1 VYIVSAFWEF
11 WLTKFSLFKQHWNS
25 IVSSFSKPLNFNSGM
40 KQNNGQSGQYLNTET
55 IGMKPKNNLTGP
67 YFKKELILA
76 DFRLANLS
84 RDCSVIGRREVLT
97 GKAKFGIFGDGKEI
111 IQMALAKQFKNG
123 DWRSGY
129 YRDQTWMMAMG
140 LYDSLEFFH
149 QLYGNI
155 DDQFNSGSGGRVF
168 NNHFSVPNINRDG
181 TWRDLTKQK
190 NSSADISPTAGQMP
204 RLLGLA
210 YASKLFRQNKDLKQF
225 TTLSLNGNEVAFGS
239 IGDASTSEGYF
250 WETIN
255 AAGVLQVPMA
265 VSIYDDGYGISVP
278 KKYQTTKG
286 SISEILKGFETE
298 KDKPGIRIFKGK
310 GWDYPGLIKLYEE
323 GIAICREQHTPV
335 VFHIEEVTQPQG
347 HSTSGSHER
356 YKSEE
361 RLKWEIEFDPIRKMR
376 EWIHSLDIATDEEL
390 DKIVVEAE
398 EEAKE
403 SRRKGWE
410 SFQTPIKTERDAL
423 VKIINDRSCKCTDKV
438 KENSVDSYTEELKQV
453 ASPIRK
459 DNFVTARKI
468 LRNICGTCL
477 KADNLNEELNGWLK
491 RNYADAL
498 KGYDSFL
505 YNETPTS
512 VLNVKPV
519 APVYSADS
527 PEVPGRQVLR
537 DNYDK
542 LFSKYPL
549 LVTFGEDTG
558 VIGGVNQSLE
568 GLQKKFGELRITD
581 TGIREAT
588 ILGQGLGLAL
598 RGMRPIA
605 EIQYLDY
612 LMYALQILSDDL
624 ATTHYRSAGKM
635 VAPLII
641 STRGHRLEGIWHSGS
656 PMSMLI
662 NSVRGVYVCSPRDMT
677 RAAGFYNTL
686 LEGNDPA
693 VVIEPLNG
701 YRLKEKLPDNL
712 GEFKI
717 QLGIPEI
724 LNPGTDLTIVTYG
737 STVKIAIEA
746 VKQLALHDIS
756 VELIDVQ
763 TLIPFDKNK
772 MIVESLK
779 KTNRVL
785 FLDEDVPGGTTAYMM
800 QEVLEKQNGWQF
812 LDSPPKTLAAK
823 EHRPAYTTDGDYF
836 SKPNA
841 EDVFDVVY
849 GMMKEAV
856 PDKY

>member
-1 VYIVSAFWEF
+1 
-11 WLTKFSLFKQHWNS
+11 
-25 IVSSFSKPLNFNSGM
+25 M
-40 KQNNGQSGQYLNTET
+40 KQNHSQSGQDSNAE
-55 IGMKPKNNLTGP
+55 IIEMKQIKNQSKQ
-67 YFKKELILA
+67 YFNKESVLA
-76 DFRLANLS
+76 DFRMANLS
-84 RDCSVIGRREVLT
+84 RNLSIIGRREVLT

-111 IQMALAKQFKNG
+111 IQLALAKQFKNG

-149 QLYGNI
+149 QLYGNT
-155 DDQFNSGSGGRVF
+155 DKQFNTGSGGRVF
-168 NNHFSVPNINRDG
+168 NNHFSVPNINPDG
-181 TWRDLTKQK
+181 SWKDLTKQK

-210 YASKLFRQNKDLKQF
+210 YASKLFRQNKDLQQF
-225 TTLSLNGNEVAFGS
+225 TTLSLKGNEVAFGS

-265 VSIYDDGYGISVP
+265 VSVYDDGYGISVP

-286 SISEILKGFETE
+286 SISEILKGFETD
-298 KDKPGIRIFKGK
+298 KDKLGIRIFKGK
-310 GWDYPGLIKLYEE
+310 GWDYAGLLKLYEE

-361 RLKWEIEFDPIRKMR
+361 RLKWEDDFDPIRKMR
-376 EWIHSLDIATDEEL
+376 EWILSSQIATAEEL
-390 DKIVVEAE
+390 DKLAVEAE

-403 SRRKGWE
+403 SRRKAWE
-410 SFQTPIKTERDAL
+410 SFQNPIRIERDAL
-423 VKIINDRSCKCTDKV
+423 VKIINDRSCKCTEKA
-438 KENSVDSYTEELKQV
+438 KEDSIDSYAEDLKKV
-453 ASPIRK
+453 PAPIRK

-468 LRNICGTCL
+468 LRNICGSCL
-477 KADNLNEELNGWLK
+477 KSDNLNEELQGWLK
-491 RNYADAL
+491 RNYEDAR
-498 KGYDSFL
+498 KSYDSFL

-512 VLNVKPV
+512 VLNVKPIP
-519 APVYSADS
+519 PVYSTDS
-527 PEVPGRQVLR
+527 PEVPGRQILR

-558 VIGGVNQSLE
+558 RIGGVNQSLE

-612 LMYALQILSDDL
+612 VMYALQVLSDDL
-624 ATTHYRSAGKM
+624 ATTHYRTAGRM
-635 VAPLII
+635 IAPLII

-662 NSVRGVYVCSPRDMT
+662 NSVRGIYVCSPRDMT

-693 VVIEPLNG
+693 IVIEPLNG
-701 YRLKEKLPDNL
+701 YRLKEKMPDNI
-712 GEFKI
+712 GEFRL

-724 LNPGTDLTIVTYG
+724 LNQGTDLTIVTYG
-737 STVKIAIEA
+737 STVKIANEA
-746 VKQLALHDIS
+746 VKQLAAHDIS

-763 TLIPFDKNK
+763 TLVPFDRNK

-779 KTNRVL
+779 KTNRIL
-785 FLDEDVPGGTTAYMM
+785 FLDEDLPGGTTAYMM
-800 QEVLEKQNGWQF
+800 QEVLEKQGGWQY

-836 SKPNA
+836 SKPSA
-841 EDVFDVVY
+841 EDVFDVIY
-849 GMMKEAV
+849 GMMKEAD
-856 PDKY
+856 PEKY

>member
-1 VYIVSAFWEF
+1 
-11 WLTKFSLFKQHWNS
+11 
-25 IVSSFSKPLNFNSGM
+25 M
-40 KQNNGQSGQYLNTET
+40 KQNNNQTGHDLNTE
-55 IGMKPKNNLTGP
+55 IIEMKQIKNQSEQ
-67 YFKKELILA
+67 YFNKESILA
-76 DFRLANLS
+76 DFRMANLS
-84 RDCSVIGRREVLT
+84 RSLSIIGRREVLT

-111 IQMALAKQFKNG
+111 IQLALAKQFKNG

-140 LYDSLEFFH
+140 VYDSLEFFH
-149 QLYGNI
+149 QLYGNT
-155 DDQFNSGSGGRVF
+155 DNQFNSGSRGRVF
-168 NNHFSVPNINRDG
+168 NNHFSIPNINPDG
-181 TWRDLTKQK
+181 SWRDLTKQK

-210 YASKLFRQNKDLKQF
+210 YASKLFRQNKDIQQF
-225 TTLSLNGNEVAFGS
+225 TTLSIKGNEVAFGS

-265 VSIYDDGYGISVP
+265 VSVYDDGYGISVP

-310 GWDYPGLIKLYEE
+310 GWDYEGLIKLYQE

-361 RLKWEIEFDPIRKMR
+361 RLKWEEEFDPIKKMK
-376 EWIHSLDIATDEEL
+376 EWILNSEIATSDEL
-390 DKIVVEAE
+390 DKLALEAE

-410 SFQTPIKTERDAL
+410 SFQYPVKIERDAL
-423 VKIINDRSCKCTDKV
+423 VKIINDRSCRCTEKA
-438 KENSVDSYTEELKQV
+438 KEESVDSYTDELKRV
-453 ASPIRK
+453 PAPIRK

-477 KADNLNEELNGWLK
+477 KSDNLKEELEGWLK
-491 RNYADAL
+491 RNYEDAR
-498 KGYDSFL
+498 KSYDSFL
-505 YNETPTS
+505 YNETSSS
-512 VLNVKPV
+512 VLNVKPI

-527 PEVPGRQVLR
+527 PEVPGRQILR
-537 DNYDK
+537 DNYEK
-542 LFSKYPL
+542 LFTKYPL

-558 VIGGVNQSLE
+558 NIGGVNQSLE

-612 LMYALQILSDDL
+612 LMYCLQVLSDDL
-624 ATTHYRSAGKM
+624 ATTHYRTAGRM
-635 VAPLII
+635 IAPLII

-662 NSVRGVYVCSPRDMT
+662 NSVRGIYVCSPRDMT

-693 VVIEPLNG
+693 IVIEPLNG
-701 YRLKEKLPDNL
+701 YRLKEKLPDNI
-712 GEFKI
+712 GEFRLE
-717 QLGIPEI
+717 LGIPEI
-724 LNPGTDLTIVTYG
+724 LKEGTDLTIVTYG
-737 STVKIAIEA
+737 STVKIAMEA
-746 VKQLALHDIS
+746 VKHLAAHDIS

-763 TLIPFDKNK
+763 TLMPFDRKK
-772 MIVESLK
+772 LIIESLK
-779 KTNRVL
+779 KTNRIL
-785 FLDEDVPGGTTAYMM
+785 FLDEDVPGGTTAYML
-800 QEVLEKQNGWQF
+800 QEVVEKQGGWQY
-812 LDSPPKTLAAK
+812 LDSPPKTLTAK

-836 SKPNA
+836 SKPSA
-841 EDVFDVVY
+841 EDVFDVVFQ
-849 GMMKEAV
+849 MMKEAE
-856 PDKY
+856 PEKY

>member
-1 VYIVSAFWEF
+1 MKHNNNQTGTLMKERI
-11 WLTKFSLFKQHWNS
+11 
-25 IVSSFSKPLNFNSGM
+25 GM
-40 KQNNGQSGQYLNTET
+40 KQIKKKSDPFLN
-55 IGMKPKNNLTGP
+55 
-67 YFKKELILA
+67 KKSILA

-84 RDCSVIGRREVLT
+84 RNLSVIGRREVLT

-111 IQMALAKQFKNG
+111 IQIALAKQFRNG

-149 QLYGNI
+149 QLYGNT
-155 DDQFNSGSGGRVF
+155 DKQFSAGSGGRVF
-168 NNHFSVPNINRDG
+168 NNHFSVPNINPDG
-181 TWRDLTKQK
+181 SWKDLTKQK

-210 YASKLFRQNKDLKQF
+210 YASKLFRQNKELHQF
-225 TTLSLNGNEVAFGS
+225 TTLSLKGNEVAFGS

-298 KDKPGIRIFKGK
+298 EYKPGIRIFKGK
-310 GWDYPGLIKLYEE
+310 GWDYAGLIKLYEE

-361 RLKWEIEFDPIRKMR
+361 RLKWEVDSDPIRKMR
-376 EWIHSLDIATDEEL
+376 EWILDSKIATSEEL
-390 DKIVVEAE
+390 DKLALEAE
-398 EEAKE
+398 EEAKDA
-403 SRRKGWE
+403 RRKGWE
-410 SFQTPIKTERDAL
+410 SFQNPIRIERDAL
-423 VKIINDRSCKCTDKV
+423 VKIISDRSCRCQEKA
-438 KENSVDSYTEELKQV
+438 KENSVDTYTEELKQIP
-453 ASPIRK
+453 APIRK
-459 DNFVTARKI
+459 DNFVAARKI
-468 LRNICGTCL
+468 LRNICGSCL
-477 KADNLNEELNGWLK
+477 KADNLNEDLQGWLK
-491 RNYADAL
+491 RNYEDAY
-498 KGYDSFL
+498 KSYDTYL

-512 VLNVKPV
+512 VLNVKEVP
-519 APVYSADS
+519 PVYSAN
-527 PEVPGRQVLR
+527 PEEVPGRQILR

-542 LFSKYPL
+542 LFSKNPRL
-549 LVTFGEDTG
+549 LIFGEDTG
-558 VIGGVNQSLE
+558 YIGGVNQSLE

-598 RGMRPIA
+598 RGLRPIA

-635 VAPLII
+635 IAPLII

-662 NSVRGVYVCSPRDMT
+662 NSVRGMYVCSPRDMT
-677 RAAGFYNTL
+677 RAAGFYNIL
-686 LEGNDPA
+686 LEGNDPGI
-693 VVIEPLNG
+693 VIEPLNG

-712 GEFKI
+712 GEFRL

-724 LNPGTDLTIVTYG
+724 MNEGTDLTIVTYG
-737 STVKIAIEA
+737 ATVKIALQA
-746 VKQLALHDIS
+746 VMQLALHNIS

-763 TLIPFDKNK
+763 TLVPFDRNK
-772 MIVESLK
+772 MILESLK
-779 KTNRVL
+779 KTNRIL
-785 FLDEDVPGGTTAYMM
+785 FLDEDVPGGTTGYMM
-800 QEVLEKQNGWQF
+800 QQVLEKQGGWQY
-812 LDSPPKTLAAK
+812 LDSPPKTLTGK

-836 SKPNA
+836 SKPSA
-841 EDVFDVVY
+841 EDIFDVIY

-856 PDKY
+856 PAKY

>member
-1 VYIVSAFWEF
+1 MGQNKKSTES
-11 WLTKFSLFKQHWNS
+11 KFNKDT
-25 IVSSFSKPLNFNSGM
+25 V
-40 KQNNGQSGQYLNTET
+40 
-55 IGMKPKNNLTGP
+55 
-67 YFKKELILA
+67 LA

-84 RDCSVIGRREVLT
+84 RNLSIIGRREVLT

-111 IQMALAKQFKNG
+111 IQIALAKQFRNG

-140 LYDSLEFFH
+140 LYNSVEFFH
-149 QLYGNI
+149 QLYGNTDREI
-155 DDQFNSGSGGRVF
+155 NPGSGGRVF
-168 NNHFSVPNINRDG
+168 NNHFSVPNINPDG
-181 TWRDLTKQK
+181 SWRDLTKQK
-190 NSSADISPTAGQMP
+190 NSSSDISPTAGQMP

-210 YASKLFRQNKDLKQF
+210 YASKLFRQNKDLHQF
-225 TTLSLNGNEVAFGS
+225 TTLSLKGNEVAFGS
-239 IGDASTSEGYF
+239 IGDASTSEGHF

-265 VSIYDDGYGISVP
+265 VSVYDDGYGISVP
-278 KKYQTTKG
+278 KKYQTTKE
-286 SISEILKGFETE
+286 SISDILCGFEDE
-298 KDKPGIRIFKGK
+298 PGKPGIMIFKGK
-310 GWDYPGLIKLYEE
+310 GWDYPALVKLYEE
-323 GIAICREQHTPV
+323 GIGICRRDHKPV
-335 VFHIEEVTQPQG
+335 VFHIEEVTQPLG

-361 RLKWEIEFDPIRKMR
+361 RLKWEDEYDPIKKMR
-376 EWIHSLDIATDEEL
+376 EWVISEGIATAEEL
-390 DKIVVEAE
+390 NEVAAGAE

-403 SRRKGWE
+403 SRRKAWE
-410 SFQTPIKTERDAL
+410 MFQNPIRIERDAL
-423 VKIINDRSCKCTDKV
+423 VKIINDRTCRCV
-438 KENSVDSYTEELKQV
+438 EEIKEAAVEDITEELQKV
-453 ASPIRK
+453 LSPIRK
-459 DNFVTARKI
+459 DNFMAARKI
-468 LRNICGTCL
+468 LRNVCGTCS
-477 KADNLNEELNGWLK
+477 KADNLKEELQGWLK
-491 RNYADAL
+491 RNYQDAA
-498 KGYDSFL
+498 KSYDAFL
-505 YNETPTS
+505 YNEMPTS

-519 APVYSADS
+519 PPEYSGNS
-527 PEVPGRQVLR
+527 PEVPGRQILR

-558 VIGGVNQSLE
+558 NIGGVNQSLE

-581 TGIREAT
+581 TGIRETT
-588 ILGQGLGLAL
+588 ILGQGIGLAL

-612 LMYALQILSDDL
+612 LMYAIQILSDDL
-624 ATTHYRSAGKM
+624 ATTHYRTAGRM

-662 NSVRGVYVCSPRDMT
+662 NSVRGVFVCSPRDMT

-686 LEGNDPA
+686 VEGNDPA
-693 VVIEPLNG
+693 IVIEPLNG

-717 QLGIPEI
+717 ELGIPEI
-724 LNPGTDLTIVTYG
+724 LLEGRDLTLVTYG
-737 STVKIAIEA
+737 STVRIAAEA
-746 VKQLALHDIS
+746 VKQLEAHGIS

-763 TLIPFDKNK
+763 TLVPFDRKK
-772 MIVESLK
+772 MILNSIK
-779 KTNRVL
+779 KTGRVL

-800 QEVLEKQNGWQF
+800 QEVLEKHGGWNY
-812 LDSPPKTLAAK
+812 LDSPPKTLTGK

-841 EDVFDVVY
+841 EDIFDAVY
-849 GMMKEAV
+849 SMMKEAV
-856 PDKY
+856 PEKYL

>member
-1 VYIVSAFWEF
+1 
-11 WLTKFSLFKQHWNS
+11 
-25 IVSSFSKPLNFNSGM
+25 M
-40 KQNNGQSGQYLNTET
+40 KENKNQSGQYFN
-55 IGMKPKNNLTGP
+55 
-67 YFKKELILA
+67 KESVLA

-84 RDCSVIGRREVLT
+84 RDLSVIGRREVLT

-111 IQMALAKQFKNG
+111 IQIALAKQFRNG

-140 LYDSLEFFH
+140 LYTSLEFFH
-149 QLYGNI
+149 QLYGNNS
-155 DDQFNSGSGGRVF
+155 DNDFNTGSGGRVF
-168 NNHFSVPNINRDG
+168 NNHFSLPNINSDG

-210 YASKLFRQNKDLKQF
+210 YASKLFKQNKELHQF
-225 TTLSLNGNEVAFGS
+225 TTLSRKGEEVAFGS

-265 VSIYDDGYGISVP
+265 VSVYDDGYGISVP

-286 SISEILKGFETE
+286 SISDILRGFETE
-298 KDKPGIRIFKGK
+298 KGKPGIRIFKGK
-310 GWDYPGLIKLYEE
+310 GWDYEGLIKLYEE
-323 GIAICREQHTPV
+323 GIAICRQEHTPV
-335 VFHIEEVTQPQG
+335 LFHIEEVTQPQG

-361 RLKWEIEFDPIRKMR
+361 RLKWEEEFDPIKKMR
-376 EWIHSLDIATDEEL
+376 EWILSSGIAVAEEL
-390 DKIVVEAE
+390 DKLVIEAE

-403 SRRKGWE
+403 ARRKGWE
-410 SFQTPIKTERDAL
+410 SFQTPIKIERDAL
-423 VKIINDRSCKCTDKV
+423 VKIINDRSCRCTEKA
-438 KENSVDSYTEELKQV
+438 KEESVDNYTDELQKV
-453 ASPIRK
+453 PAPIRK

-468 LRNICGTCL
+468 LRNICSTCQ
-477 KADNLNEELNGWLK
+477 KSDNLKVELEGWLK
-491 RNYADAL
+491 RNYEDAH
-498 KGYDSFL
+498 KSYDSFL
-505 YNETPTS
+505 YNETATS
-512 VLNVKPV
+512 ALNVKPV
-519 APVYSADS
+519 APVYSAES
-527 PEVPGRQVLR
+527 QEVPGRQILR
-537 DNYDK
+537 ENYDR
-542 LFSKYPL
+542 LFTKYPL

-558 VIGGVNQSLE
+558 GIGGVNQSLE

-635 VAPLII
+635 IAPLII

-662 NSVRGVYVCSPRDMT
+662 NSVRGIYVCSPRDMT

-686 LEGNDPA
+686 LEGNSPA
-693 VVIEPLNG
+693 IVIEPLNG
-701 YRLKEKLPDNL
+701 YRLKEKMPDNI
-712 GEFKI
+712 GEYRL

-724 LNPGTDLTIVTYG
+724 ITPGTDLTLVTYG
-737 STVKIAIEA
+737 STVKIALESIR
-746 VKQLALHDIS
+746 QLAAHDIS

-763 TLIPFDKNK
+763 TLVPFDKNR
-772 MIVESLK
+772 MILESLK
-779 KTNRVL
+779 KTNRIL
-785 FLDEDVPGGTTAYMM
+785 FLDEDLPGGTTAYML
-800 QEVLEKQNGWQF
+800 QEVIEKQGGYQY
-812 LDSPPKTLAAK
+812 LDSPPKTLTGK

-836 SKPNA
+836 SKPSS
-841 EDVFDVVY
+841 EDVFDTIY
-849 GMMKEAV
+849 AMMKEAF
-856 PDKY
+856 PEKY

>member
-1 VYIVSAFWEF
+1 
-11 WLTKFSLFKQHWNS
+11 
-25 IVSSFSKPLNFNSGM
+25 M
-40 KQNNGQSGQYLNTET
+40 KQNNNQTGHDLNTE
-55 IGMKPKNNLTGP
+55 IIEMKQIKNQSEQ
-67 YFKKELILA
+67 YFNKESILA
-76 DFRLANLS
+76 DFRMANLS
-84 RDCSVIGRREVLT
+84 RSLSIIGRREVLT

-111 IQMALAKQFKNG
+111 IQLALAKQFKNG

-140 LYDSLEFFH
+140 VYDSLEFFH
-149 QLYGNI
+149 QLYGNT
-155 DDQFNSGSGGRVF
+155 DNQFNSGSGGRVL
-168 NNHFSVPNINRDG
+168 NNHFSIPNINPDG
-181 TWRDLTKQK
+181 SWRNLTKQK

-210 YASKLFRQNKDLKQF
+210 YASKLFRQNKDLQQF
-225 TTLSLNGNEVAFGS
+225 TTLSTKGNEVAFGS

-255 AAGVLQVPMA
+255 AAGVLQVPLA
-265 VSIYDDGYGISVP
+265 VSVYDDGYGISVP

-310 GWDYPGLIKLYEE
+310 GWDYEGLIKLYQE

-335 VFHIEEVTQPQG
+335 LFHIEEVTQPQG

-361 RLKWEIEFDPIRKMR
+361 RLKWEEEFDPIKKMR
-376 EWIHSLDIATDEEL
+376 EWIINSEIATSEEL
-390 DKIVVEAE
+390 DKLALEAE

-410 SFQTPIKTERDAL
+410 SFQSPIKIERDAL
-423 VKIINDRSCKCTDKV
+423 VKIINDRSCRCTEKA
-438 KENSVDSYTEELKQV
+438 KEESVDSYTDELKRV
-453 ASPIRK
+453 PAPIRK

-477 KADNLNEELNGWLK
+477 KSDNLKEELQGWLK
-491 RNYADAL
+491 RNYEDAR
-498 KGYDSFL
+498 KSYDSFL
-505 YNETPTS
+505 YNETPSS
-512 VLNVKPV
+512 VLNVKPI

-527 PEVPGRQVLR
+527 PEVPGRQILR
-537 DNYDK
+537 DNYEK
-542 LFSKYPL
+542 LFTKYPL

-558 VIGGVNQSLE
+558 NIGGVNQSLE

-612 LMYALQILSDDL
+612 LMYCLQVLSDDL
-624 ATTHYRSAGKM
+624 ATTHYRTAGRM
-635 VAPLII
+635 IAPLII

-662 NSVRGVYVCSPRDMT
+662 NSVRGIYVCSPRDMT

-693 VVIEPLNG
+693 IVIEPLNG
-701 YRLKEKLPDNL
+701 YRLKEKLPDNI
-712 GEFKI
+712 GEFRME
-717 QLGIPEI
+717 LGIPEI
-724 LNPGTDLTIVTYG
+724 LKEGTDLTIVTYG
-737 STVKIAIEA
+737 STVKIAMEA
-746 VKQLALHDIS
+746 VKHLAAHDIS

-763 TLIPFDKNK
+763 TLMPFDRKK
-772 MIVESLK
+772 IIIESLK
-779 KTNRVL
+779 KTNRIL
-785 FLDEDVPGGTTAYMM
+785 FLDEDVPGGTTAYML
-800 QEVLEKQNGWQF
+800 QEVIEKQGGWQY
-812 LDSPPKTLAAK
+812 LDSPPKTLTAK

-836 SKPNA
+836 SKPSS

-849 GMMKEAV
+849 QMMKEAV
-856 PDKY
+856 PEKF

>member
-1 VYIVSAFWEF
+1 M
-11 WLTKFSLFKQHWNS
+11 KQSNHESGQYLIKES
-25 IVSSFSKPLNFNSGM
+25 IGM
-40 KQNNGQSGQYLNTET
+40 KQIKSQSGQYLN
-55 IGMKPKNNLTGP
+55 
-67 YFKKELILA
+67 KESILA
-76 DFRLANLS
+76 DYRMANLS
-84 RDCSVIGRREVLT
+84 RNLSIIGRREVLT

-111 IQMALAKQFKNG
+111 IQLALAKQFRNG

-149 QLYGNI
+149 QLYGNT
-155 DDQFNSGSGGRVF
+155 DHQFNTGSGGRVF
-168 NNHFSVPNINRDG
+168 NNHFSVPNINPDG
-181 TWRDLTKQK
+181 SWRDLTKQK

-210 YASKLFRQNKDLKQF
+210 YASKLFRQNKDLQQF
-225 TTLSLNGNEVAFGS
+225 TTLSVKGNEVAFGS

-255 AAGVLQVPMA
+255 AAGVLQVPLA
-265 VSIYDDGYGISVP
+265 VSVYDDGYGISVP

-310 GWDYPGLIKLYEE
+310 GWDYAGLIKLYEE

-335 VFHIEEVTQPQG
+335 VFHIEDVTQPQG

-361 RLKWEIEFDPIRKMR
+361 RLKWEEEFDPIRKMR
-376 EWIHSLDIATDEEL
+376 EWILSSEIATSEEL
-390 DKIVVEAE
+390 DKLVLEAE

-410 SFQTPIKTERDAL
+410 SFQNPIKIERDAL
-423 VKIINDRSCKCTDKV
+423 VKIINDRSCKCTEKAKEDTIDNYAEDLKKV
-438 KENSVDSYTEELKQV
+438 P
-453 ASPIRK
+453 APIRK
-459 DNFVTARKI
+459 DNFVAARKI
-468 LRNICGTCL
+468 LRNICGSCL
-477 KADNLNEELNGWLK
+477 KSDNLKEELEGWLK
-491 RNYADAL
+491 RNYEDAL
-498 KGYDSFL
+498 KSYDSYL
-505 YNETPTS
+505 YNETATS
-512 VLNVKPV
+512 VLNVKPIP
-519 APVYSADS
+519 PVYSADS
-527 PEVPGRQVLR
+527 PEVPGRQILR

-558 VIGGVNQSLE
+558 KIGGVNQSLE
-568 GLQKKFGELRITD
+568 GLQNKFGELRITD

-605 EIQYLDY
+605 EIQYFDY
-612 LMYALQILSDDL
+612 LMYCLQVLSDDL
-624 ATTHYRSAGKM
+624 ATTHYRTAGRM
-635 VAPLII
+635 IAPLII

-656 PMSMLI
+656 PMGMLI
-662 NSVRGVYVCSPRDMT
+662 NSVRGIYVCSPRDMT

-686 LEGNDPA
+686 LEGSDPA
-693 VVIEPLNG
+693 IVIEPLNG

-712 GEFKI
+712 GEFRL
-717 QLGIPEI
+717 QLGVPEI
-724 LNPGTDLTIVTYG
+724 LNSGTDLTIVTYG
-737 STVKIAIEA
+737 STVKIALEA
-746 VKQLALHDIS
+746 VKQLANHDIS
-756 VELIDVQ
+756 IELIDVQ
-763 TLIPFDKNK
+763 TLVPFDRNK
-772 MIVESLK
+772 MILVSLK

-800 QEVLEKQNGWQF
+800 QEVLEKQGGWQY
-812 LDSPPKTLAAK
+812 LDSPPKTLTGK

-836 SKPNA
+836 SKPSA
-841 EDVFDVVY
+841 EDVFDIVY
-849 GMMKEAV
+849 GMMKEAA
-856 PDKY
+856 PEKY

>member
-1 VYIVSAFWEF
+1 M
-11 WLTKFSLFKQHWNS
+11 N
-25 IVSSFSKPLNFNSGM
+25 
-40 KQNNGQSGQYLNTET
+40 
-55 IGMKPKNNLTGP
+55 
-67 YFKKELILA
+67 KESILA

-84 RDCSVIGRREVLT
+84 RNLSIIGRREVLT

-111 IQMALAKQFKNG
+111 IQIALAKQFKNG

-140 LYDSLEFFH
+140 LYNSLEFFH
-149 QLYGNI
+149 QLYGNT
-155 DDQFNSGSGGRVF
+155 DNQFNTGSGGRVF
-168 NNHFSVPNINRDG
+168 NNHFSVPNINPDG
-181 TWRDLTKQK
+181 SWRDLTKQK

-210 YASKLFRQNKDLKQF
+210 YASKLFRQNKDLQQF
-225 TTLSLNGNEVAFGS
+225 KTLSLKGNEVAFGA

-265 VSIYDDGYGISVP
+265 VSVYDDGYGISVP

-310 GWDYPGLIKLYEE
+310 GWDYAGLIKLYEE

-361 RLKWEIEFDPIRKMR
+361 RLKWEEEFDPIRKMR
-376 EWIHSLDIATDEEL
+376 EWVLSSQIATAEEL
-390 DKIVVEAE
+390 DKLAVEAE

-410 SFQTPIKTERDAL
+410 SFQYPIRIERDAL
-423 VKIINDRSCKCTDKV
+423 VKIINDRSCKCTEKA
-438 KENSVDSYTEELKQV
+438 KEDSVDSYTEDLKKV
-453 ASPIRK
+453 PAPIRK

-468 LRNICGTCL
+468 LRNICGSCL
-477 KADNLNEELNGWLK
+477 KSDNLNEEMQGWLK
-491 RNYADAL
+491 RNYEDARRS
-498 KGYDSFL
+498 YDSFL

-519 APVYSADS
+519 SPVYSADS
-527 PEVPGRQVLR
+527 PEVPGRQILR

-549 LVTFGEDTG
+549 LLTFGEDVG
-558 VIGGVNQSLE
+558 RIGGVNQSLE

-612 LMYALQILSDDL
+612 LIYALQVLSDDL
-624 ATTHYRSAGKM
+624 ATTHYRTAGRM
-635 VAPLII
+635 IAPLII

-662 NSVRGVYVCSPRDMT
+662 NSVRGVYVCAPRDMT
-677 RAAGFYNTL
+677 RAAGFYNAL

-693 VVIEPLNG
+693 IVIEPLNG
-701 YRLKEKLPDNL
+701 YRLKERLPDNI
-712 GEFKI
+712 GEFRL

-724 LNPGTDLTIVTYG
+724 LNNGTDLTIVTYG

-763 TLIPFDKNK
+763 TLVPFDRNK
-772 MIVESLK
+772 MILESIK
-779 KTNRVL
+779 KTNRIL
-785 FLDEDVPGGTTAYMM
+785 FLDEDLPGGTTAYMM
-800 QEVLEKQNGWQF
+800 QEVLEKQGGWQY

-836 SKPNA
+836 SKPSA
-841 EDVFDVVY
+841 EDVFDVIF

-856 PDKY
+856 PEKY

>member
-1 VYIVSAFWEF
+1 
-11 WLTKFSLFKQHWNS
+11 
-25 IVSSFSKPLNFNSGM
+25 LN
-40 KQNNGQSGQYLNTET
+40 
-55 IGMKPKNNLTGP
+55 
-67 YFKKELILA
+67 KESILA
-76 DFRLANLS
+76 DFRLASLSRNLS
-84 RDCSVIGRREVLT
+84 IIGRREVLT

-111 IQMALAKQFKNG
+111 IQIALAKQFKNG

-149 QLYGNI
+149 QLYGNT
-155 DDQFNSGSGGRVF
+155 DDQFHTGSGGRVF
-168 NNHFSVPNINRDG
+168 NNHFSVPNINPDG
-181 TWRDLTKQK
+181 SWRDLTKQK

-210 YASKLFRQNKDLKQF
+210 YASKLFRQNKDLQQF
-225 TTLSLNGNEVAFGS
+225 KTLSVKGNEVAFGS

-255 AAGVLQVPMA
+255 AAGVIQVPMA
-265 VSIYDDGYGISVP
+265 VSVYDDGYGISVP

-310 GWDYPGLIKLYEE
+310 GWDYAGLIKLYEE

-361 RLKWEIEFDPIRKMR
+361 RLKWEEEFDPIKKMR
-376 EWIHSLDIATDEEL
+376 EWVLSSQIATAEEL
-390 DKIVVEAE
+390 DKLVVEAE

-410 SFQTPIKTERDAL
+410 SFQYPIRIERDAL
-423 VKIINDRSCKCTDKV
+423 VKIINDRSCRCTEKA
-438 KENSVDSYTEELKQV
+438 KEDSVDSYTEDLKKV
-453 ASPIRK
+453 PAPIRK

-468 LRNICGTCL
+468 LRNICGSCL
-477 KADNLNEELNGWLK
+477 KSDNLNEELQGWLK
-491 RNYADAL
+491 RNYEDARRS
-498 KGYDSFL
+498 YDSFL

-519 APVYSADS
+519 PPVYSADS
-527 PEVPGRQVLR
+527 PEVPGRQILR

-549 LVTFGEDTG
+549 LLTFGEDVG
-558 VIGGVNQSLE
+558 GIGGVNQTLE
-568 GLQKKFGELRITD
+568 GLQKKFGDLRITD

-612 LMYALQILSDDL
+612 LMYALQVLSDDL
-624 ATTHYRSAGKM
+624 ATTHYRTAGRM
-635 VAPLII
+635 IAPLII

-662 NSVRGVYVCSPRDMT
+662 NSVRGIYVCSPRDMT

-686 LEGNDPA
+686 LEGKDPA
-693 VVIEPLNG
+693 IVIEPLNG
-701 YRLKEKLPDNL
+701 YRLKEKLPDNI
-712 GEFKI
+712 GEFRL

-724 LNPGTDLTIVTYG
+724 LTTGTDITVVTYG

-756 VELIDVQ
+756 IELIDVQ
-763 TLIPFDKNK
+763 TLVPFDRGK
-772 MIVESLK
+772 MILESLK
-779 KTNRVL
+779 KTNRIL
-785 FLDEDVPGGTTAYMM
+785 FLDEDLPGGTTAYMM
-800 QEVLEKQNGWQF
+800 QEVLEKQGGWQY
-812 LDSPPKTLAAK
+812 LDSPPKTLTAK

-836 SKPNA
+836 SKPSA
-841 EDVFDVVY
+841 EDVFDIIY

-856 PDKY
+856 PEKY